1 MLWAWE
7 LVRAVHLLIEKLVY
21 GGDGLA
27 RLPADEHGQGKAVFV
42 PFVIPDEQVEASPVE
57 TRPGFVRGKL
67 DKVLTPSPE
76 RIEPGCPYFQRCG
89 GCHYQHINYDAQ
101 LRYKAEILRE
111 TLRRTAKLEL
121 AQEIQIH
128 PSQPWNYRNRTR
140 MVVRHTPEFTLGYYR
155 HNSHDVLPV
164 ETCPISSPLIN
175 QAIAALWKLGR
186 DGAVPQSLHGFQF
199 FANHDDTKLLVEA
212 YVWLDGQANAV
223 EAPDFSPAT
232 RGSKAS
238 RASAPA
244 KTGLKPGLK
253 APSKEAAF
261 RRAELPQRVQKRHS
275 LGTPVAR
282 RFHPIFIP
290 MSGPQAHE
298 TLRMTDDIQ
307 PFAAALHG
315 ALPQLAGVV
324 VFPMSAFEDESRQH
338 TPLTAI
344 HPEASQA
351 IGADSLMYHAVGH
364 DYHVNG
370 GSFFQTNRHLI
381 DTLAQIVVANRT
393 GRGALDLYAGAG
405 LFTAQLARNFDTVLA
420 VESSPHSFD
429 DLRRNV
435 PSNVKCIRSTTENF
449 LTERAA
455 KLAPDLVVVDP
466 PRAGLGEKTA
476 KALGRMTISRVT
488 YVSCDPAT
496 LARDLRVLLEFNFRV
511 EQAHLLDM
519 FPQTFHMETVLHL
532 AR

>member
-1 MLWAWE
+1 ML
-7 LVRAVHLLIEKLVY
+7 LQIEKLVY

-27 RLPADEHGQGKAVFV
+27 RLPADGQGRGKTAFV
-42 PFVIPDEQVEASPVE
+42 PFGIPGEQVEASPVE
-57 TRPGFVRGKL
+57 TRPGFVRVKL
-67 DKVLTPSPE
+67 DKVLTSSPE

-89 GCHYQHINYDAQ
+89 GCHYQHIDYDAQ

-111 TLRRTAKLEL
+111 TLRRTAKIEL
-121 AQEIQIH
+121 AQEIQVH

-140 MVVRHTPEFTLGYYR
+140 MRVRHAPQFTLGYYQ
-155 HNSHDVLPV
+155 HNSHDVLAV

-175 QAIAALWKLGR
+175 QAIAAVWKLGR
-186 DGAVPQSLHGFQF
+186 DGAIPQSVHGLQF
-199 FANHDDTKLLVEA
+199 FVNHDDMRLLVEA
-212 YVWLDGQANAV
+212 YVKPDSQANAV

-232 RGSKAS
+232 RSAKAS

-244 KTGLKPGLK
+244 KSGFKPGLK

-261 RRAELPQRVQKRHS
+261 RRAE
-275 LGTPVAR
+275 AR
-282 RFHPIFIP
+282 RFHPD
-290 MSGPQAHE
+290 M
-298 TLRMTDDIQ
+298 Q
-307 PFAAALHG
+307 PFAAALHA

-324 VFPMSAFEDESRQH
+324 VFLTSAVEDESLQRA
-338 TPLTAI
+338 PLSSI

-351 IGADSLMYHAVGH
+351 IGDDSLMYHIVRH
-364 DYHVNG
+364 DYRVGG

-381 DTLAQIVVANRT
+381 DTLAQIVVAGRT
-393 GRGALDLYAGAG
+393 GRAALDLYAGAG

-435 PSNVKCIRSTTENF
+435 PSNVKCVRSTTENF
-449 LTERAA
+449 LADRAA

-476 KALGRMTISRVT
+476 RALGRKTVPRVT

-496 LARDLRVLLEFNFRV
+496 LSRDLRILLEFNFRV
-511 EQAHLLDM
+511 EQVHLVDM
-519 FPQTFHMETVLHL
+519 FPQTFHMETVVHL